1 MPIARDA
8 PIDTNPSVTFGAF
21 TQIAKLTAPMRLLW
35 AQILQ
40 QTPYARLVVAG
51 VADERARATLLE
63 ALALDGV
70 HPSRVVL
77 LPFMPV
83 QDYLRSLGNVD
94 IALDTSPYSGGTT
107 TCDAL
112 WMGVPVLTMPG
123 SRSTSRSA
131 ASILTTMGLTDWI
144 ATSPED
150 YVRRAVQFASER
162 ETIVGLRRSL
172 RERMR
177 ASPLMQ
183 EAQFARDM
191 EQAYREMWHRWCPGG
206 RL

>member
-83 QDYLRSLGNVD
+83 K
-94 IALDTSPYSGGTT
+94 T
-107 TCDAL
+107 TCARSE
-112 WMGVPVLTMPG
+112 T
-123 SRSTSRSA
+123 STSRWTRPPTA
-131 ASILTTMGLTDWI
+131 AARPR
-144 ATSPED
+144 ATRCGWVYP
-150 YVRRAVQFASER
+150 
-162 ETIVGLRRSL
+162 
-172 RERMR
+172 
-177 ASPLMQ
+177 
-183 EAQFARDM
+183 
-191 EQAYREMWHRWCPGG
+191 C
-206 RL
+206 